1 MFHYS
6 HVTYPMPGQS
16 DTKSDP
22 SAAYAFGQETAPTIG
37 DTQMLIERFLHKELV
52 ARGLDIVTGPD
63 RQTYSVSVFVTL
75 LPPLPY
81 ATSR

>member
-1 MFHYS
+1 MAGP
-6 HVTYPMPGQS
+6 TDTAS
-16 DTKSDP
+16 DGST
-22 SAAYAFGQETAPTIG
+22 AYRFGQETASTIG
-37 DTQMLIERFLHKELV
+37 DTQMLIESYLHRELV

-81 ATSR
+81 GSTSR

>member
-1 MFHYS
+1 MTEHS
-6 HVTYPMPGQS
+6 HHT
-16 DTKSDP
+16 DDP
-22 SAAYAFGQETAPTIG
+22 SAAYAFGRETAATIG
-37 DTQMLIERFLHKELV
+37 DTQMLIESYLHKELV

-81 ATSR
+81 AATSR

>member
-1 MFHYS
+1 MTEH
-6 HVTYPMPGQS
+6 S
-16 DTKSDP
+16 DKTFDA
-22 SAAYAFGQETAPTIG
+22 SAAYAFGHETAATIG
-37 DTQMLIERFLHKELV
+37 DTQMLIESYLQRELV

-81 ATSR
+81 SVTSR